1 MENTFQNNL
10 SKIINELETSK
21 SFSREYLYEDCIK
34 QKLKNTITT
43 YDKEVDLTTEYLLQR
58 ASEKVLKSLSK
69 IQKQKDKEV
78 LNQYLN
84 NNK

>member
-1 MENTFQNNL
+1 MEKTFETNL
-10 SKIINELETSK
+10 SKIINELETAK
-21 SFSREYLYEDCIK
+21 SFSKESLYEDCIR

-43 YDKEVDLTTEYLLQR
+43 YNKEIDLTTEYLLQR
-58 ASEKVLKSLSK
+58 AGEKVLKSLSK